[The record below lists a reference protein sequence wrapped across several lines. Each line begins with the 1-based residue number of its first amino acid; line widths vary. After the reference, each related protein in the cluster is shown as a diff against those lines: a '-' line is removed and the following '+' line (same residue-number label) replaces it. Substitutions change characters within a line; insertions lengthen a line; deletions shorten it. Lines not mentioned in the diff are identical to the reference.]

1 MAQFLYILKPSRAE
15 MLTEGPTEDEQRITS
30 EHFQYLQDLCRDGV
44 VHLAG
49 RTLEMGADTIGL
61 VIFQADSA
69 EAAKRLMEN
78 DPAVRN
84 DVMKAE
90 VYPFSIALANG
101 VATGIV

>member
-1 MAQFLYILKPSRAE
+1 MSIGLRVSTFSICRTCVELA
-15 MLTEGPTEDEQRITS
+15 
-30 EHFQYLQDLCRDGV
+30 LCIWRDG
-44 VHLAG
+44 
-49 RTLEMGADTIGL
+49 RSRSADTIGL

-101 VATGIV
+101 VATGID